1 MITTTA
7 AVTPPRV
14 PQRPVLETSSVQ
26 EVGMV
31 ATETLNLSFQD
42 EAGRAYQLTVE
53 KETSVYALTYDRQA
67 RVASPGRHGRGLA
80 QGHRKRGTQDLRHL
94 QRALQDMDLT
104 VAGFQKL
111 LHRFLK
117 ATDPRYADH
126 YRGSDPVE
134 ARTRAVESD
143 HAEFLA
149 VNQTVR
155 VTLSM
160 PEEVPSDYWSVETT
174 AGRLRDFAISLFAGG
189 DRPAHAAEMAR
200 GMEQGYE
207 EAQRAFGGT
216 LPEVSRRTVDLAQE
230 LLAQWGSQDGE
241 GLEAPVPALDLVA

>member
-1 MITTTA
+1 
-7 AVTPPRV
+7 
-14 PQRPVLETSSVQ
+14 
-26 EVGMV
+26 MV

-160 PEEVPSDYWSVETT
+160 PEEVPSDYGLSRPPPADCATSPSACSPEAIDRRTRPRWRGAWS
-174 AGRLRDFAISLFAGG
+174 RDTRKPSARSGG
-189 DRPAHAAEMAR
+189 PFRRYRARPSTWPRSSWRSGDPRTER
-200 GMEQGYE
+200 
-207 EAQRAFGGT
+207 
-216 LPEVSRRTVDLAQE
+216 VSRRRSPRST
-230 LLAQWGSQDGE
+230 WSPE
-241 GLEAPVPALDLVA
+241 GVQLVPIWLIAER